1 MKELRQ
7 SVYNHTDEFKEI
19 IENKKFKAV
28 YPEMEGEMLKIVP
41 RPFPREFQDGELLKR
56 KDYVVVSYKEE
67 SLFDTS
73 EWMDKVVG
81 DFKLLMPFNRFL
93 NYTVDDVYDL

>member
-1 MKELRQ
+1 
-7 SVYNHTDEFKEI
+7 
-19 IENKKFKAV
+19 
-28 YPEMEGEMLKIVP
+28 
-41 RPFPREFQDGELLKR
+41 LKR